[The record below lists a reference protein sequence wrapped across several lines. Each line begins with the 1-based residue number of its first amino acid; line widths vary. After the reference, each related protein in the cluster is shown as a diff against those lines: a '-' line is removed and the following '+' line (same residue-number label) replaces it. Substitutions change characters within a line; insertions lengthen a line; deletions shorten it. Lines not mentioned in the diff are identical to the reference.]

1 MAEGFG
7 RGELW
12 TLLCIYWDDKLLEL
26 GIKISDLKKQ
36 NIQFLFLLTVKTDEI
51 S

>member
-7 RGELW
+7 LGKLR
-12 TLLCIYWDDKLLEL
+12 TLLYIYWDDKLLEL

-36 NIQFLFLLTVKTDEI
+36 NIQFLFLFTVKIDEI